1 MRNHLQNN
9 KKKSKNKNKKTRR
22 CLFKSS
28 TVFHLFSTSLCC
40 AIKLLYTEQ
49 CPFFHLAVIYSVFSV
64 HKSRTAIEDKMKKF
78 QHRNASQR
86 I

>member
-1 MRNHLQNN
+1 MRNHLQNKNNKRN
-9 KKKSKNKNKKTRR
+9 KKRR
-22 CLFKSS
+22 SLFKSS